1 MHHTQKLINVT
12 LSLKKG
18 KILGG
23 AMLHQA
29 QHDNNCSVSKQR
41 KGKTILNIFS
51 WKLILPT
58 LFSFSLLFGDGVSF
72 RGKTK
77 DQLIGQPIPLAFA
90 NMVTSNYNILPS
102 QINPQRGTFLI
113 IVPDGIVQYLGDF
126 VAFKNS
132 QGFDVDVIALS
143 EAGESAPAIKST
155 IASKLAEDPMLEY
168 VLLMGDVDGFAAFPS
183 FYYGPD
189 NDVSDQKY
197 THILGD
203 DNIPDVFIGRL
214 SIDSLSD
221 LAVIIAKTI
230 QYATDPLL
238 YDSDWLSR
246 GLIVAGNYSNSYP
259 IPITPKWTS
268 YWLRDEL
275 LDYGYSQ
282 IDTVFYPPVQ
292 QGAPYII
299 PAINNGVG
307 IVNYR
312 GWGDANGWHYPEFH
326 VDDVND
332 LNNGWLTPVFMSYV
346 CNSNDFANNVDP
358 CLSEAVLRGG
368 TPSVPKGGVAFI
380 GPSDLHTSTKYNNV
394 INAYM
399 YDAMLNHSVVELGPA
414 MQAGQSGLLTEFPA
428 QNGPGEAQEFYAHVY
443 NILGDPSLPVY
454 LNTPKEFT
462 FQINEINA
470 NDGYVR
476 VKILNENGNPV
487 RGTVVAIMNGNE
499 FLGKSV
505 TLEDGWVVTN
515 VNVDGVNS
523 LDIYANKGGFIQGH
537 AIEPVVDTIGDHILS
552 EIQITQ
558 TTGSGN
564 LAFGEELYF
573 SISVENVSGNQTG
586 SFSGLLRIIGDPPVP
601 SITYDL
607 DFPAMNVGETI
618 IISDI
623 GPAVLYEPHY
633 GNIVDGEVEKSN
645 GSKIGDFAI
654 EFELPVFDISFE
666 NTSVTPNSTIEPV
679 LSIKSYSNV
688 AYNDIWVNI
697 SCMND
702 STDCIIGP
710 HDDNSVPVTS
720 IAAFEEQLFTYYADL
735 GIGDISYGSDITLLV
750 EFLKDDHP
758 LFSQEVPI
766 HIEPPSDNIP
776 VAPNNYG
783 YWAYDDTDAGFEQTP
798 TFDWVELDPAHG
810 GSNGTYY
817 QMDDDDH
824 EDIELPYTFKYHGID
839 YNQITVSS
847 NGWTSFV
854 PCYIDYFWNM
864 SIPMYMG
871 PKAMLAPFSDDLE
884 TIDTNND
891 GNIDVWIHVYT
902 WHDEAN
908 GRFIIEWS
916 RALNGYDEVT
926 EETFEIILYDQN
938 AMPTESG
945 NGVIDFQ
952 YLEVEDVDVTK
963 NYSTVGIESPT
974 KNYGLQYVFNN
985 LYAPGAAPLADER
998 VIRFTTEAPD
1008 NYVAPL
1014 AVDDE
1019 LNPHEFSLSP
1029 AYPNPFNPVT
1039 HLDLKIPTAERV
1051 KVTVVDIL
1059 GREVAIL
1066 QNGMMAPGH
1075 YKISWNGTNRF
1086 GKTVASGTYFSVM
1099 KYGEKTK
1106 VQKLLLLK

>member
-1 MHHTQKLINVT
+1 MGEG
-12 LSLKKG
+12 S
-18 KILGG
+18 
-23 AMLHQA
+23 
-29 QHDNNCSVSKQR
+29 
-41 KGKTILNIFS
+41 
-51 WKLILPT
+51 
-58 LFSFSLLFGDGVSF
+58 SF

-77 DQLIGQPIPLAFA
+77 DQLMGQPIPLAFA
-90 NMVTSNYNILPS
+90 NMVTNNYNILPS
-102 QINPQRGTFLI
+102 QINPKRGTFMI
-113 IVPDGIVQYLGDF
+113 IAPDGIVQYLGDF

-132 QGFDVDVIALS
+132 QGFDVDVVALS
-143 EAGESAPAIKST
+143 DAGETAVAIKTT
-155 IASKLAEDPMLEY
+155 ISNKLAEDPMLEY
-168 VLLMGDVDGFAAFPS
+168 VLLIGDVDGFATFPS

-189 NDVSDQKY
+189 NDVTDQKF
-197 THILGD
+197 THILGN
-203 DNIPDVFIGRL
+203 DNIPDVYIGRW

-221 LAVIIAKTI
+221 LAVIMAKTMKYV
-230 QYATDPLL
+230 QDPLA
-238 YDSDWLSR
+238 YNEDWLSR

-299 PAINNGVG
+299 PSINNGVG

-332 LNNGWLTPVFMSYV
+332 LNNGWLTPVFMSWV

-358 CLSEAVLRGG
+358 CLSEAILRGG
-368 TPSVPKGGVAFI
+368 TPTVPKGGVAFI

-394 INAYM
+394 INAYT
-399 YDAMLNHSVVELGPA
+399 YDAMLNHGVVELGPA

-428 QNGPGEAQEFYAHVY
+428 QNGPGEAQEFYANVY

-454 LNTPKEFT
+454 MDTPDQFNISIEDVYF
-462 FQINEINA
+462 
-470 NDGYVR
+470 NDGVVDITVTGNSGHP
-476 VKILNENGNPV
+476 VKNAVIS
-487 RGTVVAIMNGNE
+487 IM
-499 FLGKSV
+499 
-505 TLEDGWVVTN
+505 
-515 VNVDGVNS
+515 NVDGTILLGRGLTDESGRFIASVDVENENQ
-523 LDIYANKGGFIQGH
+523 LKIYSNKGGFVQGQEI
-537 AIEPVVDTIGDHILS
+537 ATLMAGTSDLTISSMTILS
-552 EIQITQ
+552 ENGGEKPSLGELINFTLDLKNSSSSSIGAF
-558 TTGSGN
+558 TGEFIFSDN
-564 LAFGEELYF
+564 VSPNTF
-573 SISVENVSGNQTG
+573 SISIPQIASGSTTTLSSIEFVIYNVDAGQGILGILNDENGNQVCE
-586 SFSGLLRIIGDPPVP
+586 FVVDIEM
-601 SITYDL
+601 
-607 DFPAMNVGETI
+607 PA
-618 IISDI
+618 
-623 GPAVLYEPHY
+623 
-633 GNIVDGEVEKSN
+633 
-645 GSKIGDFAI
+645 
-654 EFELPVFDISFE
+654 FDISFE

-702 STDCIIGP
+702 STNCIIGP
-710 HDDNSVPVTS
+710 NDDNSVPVTS
-720 IAAFEEQLFTYYADL
+720 IAAFDEQLFTYYADL
-735 GIGDISYGSDITLLV
+735 GIGDVAYGSDITLLV

-758 LFSQEVPI
+758 LFSQEVPL

-783 YWAYDDTDAGFEQTP
+783 YWAYDDTDAGFDETP
-798 TFDWVELDPAHG
+798 TFNWVELDPAHG
-810 GSNGTYY
+810 GNNATFY

-824 EDIELPYTFKYHGID
+824 EDIELPFTFKYHGID

-884 TIDTNND
+884 TIDTNDD
-891 GNIDVWIHVYT
+891 GEIDVWIKIFT
-902 WHDEAN
+902 WHDETN

-945 NGVIDFQ
+945 DGVIDFQ
-952 YLEVEDVDVTK
+952 YLEIEDVDVTK
-963 NYSTVGIESPT
+963 NYSTVGIESPE

-985 LYAPGAAPLADER
+985 VYVPGAAPLANER
-998 VIRFTTEAPD
+998 AIRFTTEAPD

-1019 LNPHEFSLSP
+1019 LTPYEFSLSP

-1039 HLDLKIPTAERV
+1039 HLDLIIPTAERV
-1051 KVTVVDIL
+1051 RVTVVDIL

-1066 QNGMMAPGH
+1066 QNGMMVPGQ
-1075 YKISWNGTNRF
+1075 YKISWNGANRF
-1086 GKTVASGTYFSVM
+1086 GKTVASGTYFAVM
-1099 KYGEKTK
+1099 RYGENTK
-1106 VQKLLLLK
+1106 VQKLLFLK